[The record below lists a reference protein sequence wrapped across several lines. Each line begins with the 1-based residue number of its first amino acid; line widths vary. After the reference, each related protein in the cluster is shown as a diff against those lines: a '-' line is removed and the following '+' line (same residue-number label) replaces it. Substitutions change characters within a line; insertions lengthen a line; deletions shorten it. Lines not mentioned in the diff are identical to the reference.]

1 MTVTAR
7 KVLGDLEVATR
18 LLRQE
23 LTSDQLRVLWVAG
36 VALCRAI
43 GHALAQVDSKSSPEL
58 KLAISNRFALWE
70 ADRETH
76 RIFFEFIKGE
86 RDAVLKEYEFGF
98 LAGAEALGNISIPED
113 MKQVLPDNFFCPISE
128 GCFAGVDARDVLD
141 TSARWWRRQLDEI
154 DSA

>member
-1 MTVTAR
+1 M
-7 KVLGDLEVATR
+7 
-18 LLRQE
+18 
-23 LTSDQLRVLWVAG
+23 
-36 VALCRAI
+36 
-43 GHALAQVDSKSSPEL
+43 DSKSSPEL

-98 LAGAEALGNISIPED
+98 LAGTAALGSIRIPD
-113 MKQVLPDNFFCPISE
+113 DLKQVLPDNFFCPISD
-128 GCFAGVDARDVLD
+128 GRFAGVDARDVLD
-141 TSARWWRRQLDEI
+141 MSARWWRRQLDEI